1 MNLKY
6 SLRKEN
12 IITSTNQVLNFRK
25 KYLEYNTVLKFSIFS
40 LFDEKYDIEIV
51 KIDFIISSINCRI
64 LINLLILVI
73 DVYF

>member
-51 KIDFIISSINCRI
+51 KIDFIISSINFRI